1 MKLSNLRP
9 APGATHPRKRLG
21 KGRATGQGGTAGK
34 GHKGHQARAGGQK
47 NSVWFE
53 GGQMPLQRRVPK
65 RGFRNRFAKEQQI
78 VNVGMLDR
86 HFESGAVVDRVALHE
101 KRLVRSATVA
111 IKLLADG
118 ESARALTVR
127 VQAASDAAKRKI
139 EAAGGSVE
147 IVG

>member
-1 MKLSNLRP
+1 MKLSDLRP
-9 APGATHPRKRLG
+9 AKGAVHARKRLG
-21 KGRATGQGGTAGK
+21 KGRATGQGGTSGK

-65 RGFRNRFAKEQQI
+65 RGFKNRFSKEQQI
-78 VNVGMLDR
+78 VNVGMLGR
-86 HFESGAVVDRVALHE
+86 HFESGAVVDCAALAE
-101 KRLVRSATVA
+101 KRLVRSQAVPV
-111 IKLLADG
+111 KLLADG
-118 ESARALTVR
+118 ESTGALTVR
-127 VQAASDAAKRKI
+127 VQAASEAAKKKI